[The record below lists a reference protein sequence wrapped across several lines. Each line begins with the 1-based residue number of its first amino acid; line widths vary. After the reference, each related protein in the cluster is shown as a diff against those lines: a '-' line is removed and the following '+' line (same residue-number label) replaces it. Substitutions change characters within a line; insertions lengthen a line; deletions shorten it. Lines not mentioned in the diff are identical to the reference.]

1 MGRPKNT
8 QNRDLIAKT
17 AFNLFVNKGYTKTTY
32 KDIADN
38 SSNDRTLIQYYFPK
52 KELLIVD
59 FLNKLLSISEKYII
73 EKSLKSDN
81 NFVDLY
87 IIGQIHF
94 SFLLMNDEMKA
105 LTLDIVSNRAITKEI
120 VFFNENWVFSFFNM
134 SGELNKELSDDIVMI
149 MGGAYELIYRYLS
162 KGESLYVP
170 HLLKKIMI
178 SFLTA
183 IGYDNSTSKEL
194 LSNYELSEE
203 TLCKANSYLKTA
215 LLQ

>member
-17 AFNLFVNKGYTKTTY
+17 AFNLFLNKGYNKTSY

-38 SSNDRTLIQYYFPK
+38 SANERTLIQYYFPK

-59 FLNKLLSISEKYII
+59 FLNKLLSFSEQHII

-81 NFVDLY
+81 NFVNLY

-94 SFLLMNDEMKA
+94 SFLLMNDEMKI
-105 LTLDIVSNRAITKEI
+105 LTLDIVSSRAITKEI

-134 SGELNKELSDDIVMI
+134 SVELNKELSDDIVMI
-149 MGGAYELIYRYLS
+149 MGGAYELIYRYIS
-162 KGESLYVP
+162 KGQSLNVP

-178 SFLTA
+178 SFLTSM
-183 IGYDNSTSKEL
+183 GYEKNVSGEL
-194 LSNYELSEE
+194 LSSYALSEE
-203 TLCKANSYLKTA
+203 TLCEANSYLKTA
-215 LLQ
+215 LLK